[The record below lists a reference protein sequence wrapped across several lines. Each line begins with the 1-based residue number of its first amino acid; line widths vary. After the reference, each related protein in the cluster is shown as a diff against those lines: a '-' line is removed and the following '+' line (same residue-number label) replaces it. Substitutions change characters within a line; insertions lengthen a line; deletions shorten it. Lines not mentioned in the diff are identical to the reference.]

1 MAAVVSARPM
11 LPPSAP
17 ELLNGDARPYFLWWV
32 LSPLSIEELTAY
44 RDELAERMR
53 RVAVPGG
60 DRGRE

>member
-1 MAAVVSARPM
+1 MPAM
-11 LPPSAP
+11 
-17 ELLNGDARPYFLWWV
+17 

-53 RVAVPGG
+53 RVAVPDG